1 MHFDTI
7 SVIYT
12 GYTPRIP
19 VLVPEPKN
27 VVVTKLGDIPSPM
40 ECQLVEAFEIALKT
54 KFRFRM
60 AKTLSIGPDLF
71 LQKVKKFK
79 HKGRV
84 LA

>member
-1 MHFDTI
+1 MHFDII
-7 SVIYT
+7 SVIHT

-19 VLVPEPKN
+19 VLGPELKN
-27 VVVTKLGDIPSPM
+27 VVVTKLGDIPSTI

-54 KFRFRM
+54 RFRFRM
-60 AKTLSIGPDLF
+60 AKILSIGLDFF